1 MEKKQEEATPV
12 EKEFQSRNALN
23 QVIID
28 TPALLNMIKHC
39 QDSKEMTKLSS
50 NQIIN
55 LQHQSASNDGIA
67 QGARGVVR
75 GVLKKEIDDVY
86 NLMATSTEPLISKQ
100 SLQDLK
106 HSSPNDLSSNEIG
119 FYVSCQLG
127 LAFSHKNLVQMII
140 SYRSFRNSIMVVY
153 DVSKSAYGLNPIQ
166 CFRFSPMAI
175 KALNLNDPAN
185 LTDHLVQDKI
195 REYSLE
201 YQSFFEEINVK
212 IHRSHLL
219 QAFLFDHIQP
229 HMPVY
234 NKNVLK
240 LGTQTTHMTQLLF
253 QSSEQSNII
262 LDELR
267 NIEIQHKN
275 QIKHAKKAN
284 KKIQAQILA
293 NKDKTAKG
301 STGAVQD
308 QKALESF
315 KVEDATYNK
324 MDLFL
329 FSKQVDQL
337 CSSIGE
343 FEQCFPEKSRLEN
356 VATA

>member
-1 MEKKQEEATPV
+1 MKQ
-12 EKEFQSRNALN
+12 
-23 QVIID
+23 
-28 TPALLNMIKHC
+28 
-39 QDSKEMTKLSS
+39 
-50 NQIIN
+50 
-55 LQHQSASNDGIA
+55 
-67 QGARGVVR
+67 
-75 GVLKKEIDDVY
+75 
-86 NLMATSTEPLISKQ
+86 
-100 SLQDLK
+100 
-106 HSSPNDLSSNEIG
+106 SSPNDVSSNEIG

-153 DVSKSAYGLNPIQ
+153 DVSKSAYGLNPIH

-185 LTDHLVQDKI
+185 LTDNLVQDKI
-195 REYSLE
+195 REHNLE
-201 YQSFFEEINVK
+201 YQSFFEEISVK

-284 KKIQAQILA
+284 KKI
-293 NKDKTAKG
+293 
-301 STGAVQD
+301 
-308 QKALESF
+308 
-315 KVEDATYNK
+315 
-324 MDLFL
+324 
-329 FSKQVDQL
+329 
-337 CSSIGE
+337 
-343 FEQCFPEKSRLEN
+343 
-356 VATA
+356 